1 MVESPQ
7 VDTNRVASIQCR
19 CMDVRM
25 VVSVVCAAFQAI
37 VEHARSDRA
46 ADAGGAGLQNSPAVF
61 RSRSQF
67 VSLLALLRCN
77 VTGNPQTTVVIM
89 RTIALFLTLLALSMA
104 PASADKAAAAVKIHK
119 VFDIVRGG
127 DKIGTDTV
135 DIERQNDTTTVKI
148 KTDVSVKVMFIEA
161 YRYEHSCNE
170 TWKNGQL
177 IAFKSRTNDNG
188 TKHSIDVT
196 AAPDKLSM
204 EADGKHSDLPKTAAP
219 ESLWGKDAIHQFDA
233 FDPDTG
239 KPLSIQVTDLG
250 NETLTIQGVTH
261 QAHHYKIADTLTG
274 DFTRDVWYDGD
285 VLVRIKVIGS
295 DNSVVLSD
303 LR

>member
-1 MVESPQ
+1 M
-7 VDTNRVASIQCR
+7 NVA
-19 CMDVRM
+19 
-25 VVSVVCAAFQAI
+25 
-37 VEHARSDRA
+37 
-46 ADAGGAGLQNSPAVF
+46 
-61 RSRSQF
+61 
-67 VSLLALLRCN
+67 
-77 VTGNPQTTVVIM
+77 GNPQKTVIIM
-89 RTIALFLTLLALSMA
+89 RTIALFLTLLALSIA
-104 PASADKAAAAVKIHK
+104 PAGANKAVASAKIHK
-119 VFDIVRGG
+119 VFDLVRGG
-127 DKIGTDTV
+127 DKIGTDTI

-204 EADGKHSDLPKTAAP
+204 DADGKHSDLPKTAAP
-219 ESLWGKDAIHQFDA
+219 ESLWGKDAIHQLDA

-239 KPLSIQVTDLG
+239 KPMSIEVTDLG
-250 NETLTIQGVTH
+250 NEALTIHGVTH
-261 QAHHYKIADTLTG
+261 QTQHYKIADTLSG
-274 DFTRDVWYDGD
+274 DFAREVWFDGD
-285 VLVRIKVIGS
+285 VLVRTKIIGS
-295 DNSVVLSD
+295 DNSVILSD

>member
-1 MVESPQ
+1 
-7 VDTNRVASIQCR
+7 
-19 CMDVRM
+19 
-25 VVSVVCAAFQAI
+25 
-37 VEHARSDRA
+37 
-46 ADAGGAGLQNSPAVF
+46 
-61 RSRSQF
+61 
-67 VSLLALLRCN
+67 
-77 VTGNPQTTVVIM
+77 M
-89 RTIALFLTLLALSMA
+89 RTIAPFLTLLALSMA
-104 PASADKAAAAVKIHK
+104 PASADKATAVAKTHK

-127 DKIGTDTV
+127 DKIGTDTI

-177 IAFKSRTNDNG
+177 IAFKSRTNDGG

-204 EADGKHSDLPKTAAP
+204 EADGKHSDLPRTAAP
-219 ESLWGKDAIHQFDA
+219 ASLWGKDAIHQFDA

-239 KPLSIQVTDLG
+239 KRLSIQVTDLG
-250 NETLTIQGVTH
+250 NEPLTIQGVSRET
-261 QAHHYKIADTLTG
+261 HHYKLVDTLTG
-274 DFTRDVWYDGD
+274 DFARDVWYDGD
-285 VLVRIKVIGS
+285 VLVRTKIIGS
-295 DNSVVLSD
+295 DNSVIISD

>member
-1 MVESPQ
+1 VLFHSQSPY
-7 VDTNRVASIQCR
+7 
-19 CMDVRM
+19 
-25 VVSVVCAAFQAI
+25 
-37 VEHARSDRA
+37 
-46 ADAGGAGLQNSPAVF
+46 
-61 RSRSQF
+61 
-67 VSLLALLRCN
+67 VSLLALLRFN
-77 VTGNPQTTVVIM
+77 VAGNPQTTVVIM
-89 RTIALFLTLLALSMA
+89 RTIALFLTLLALSMV
-104 PASADKAAAAVKIHK
+104 PAGADKAVASAKIHK
-119 VFDIVRGG
+119 VFDLVRGG
-127 DKIGTDTV
+127 DKIGTDTI

-204 EADGKHSDLPKTAAP
+204 DADGKHSDLPKTAAP
-219 ESLWGKDAIHQFDA
+219 ESLWGKDAIHQLDV

-239 KPLSIQVTDLG
+239 KPMSIEVTDLG
-250 NETLTIQGVTH
+250 SEALTIHGVTH
-261 QAHHYKIADTLTG
+261 QTQHYKIADTLSG
-274 DFTRDVWYDGD
+274 DFAREVWFDGD
-285 VLVRIKVIGS
+285 VLVRTKIVGS
-295 DNSVVLSD
+295 DNSVILSD

>member
-1 MVESPQ
+1 MESPQ
-7 VDTNRVASIQCR
+7 VDTG
-19 CMDVRM
+19 
-25 VVSVVCAAFQAI
+25 
-37 VEHARSDRA
+37 SDR
-46 ADAGGAGLQNSPAVF
+46 ADAGGGAELWDSPAVLH
-61 RSRSQF
+61 RQSPT

-77 VTGNPQTTVVIM
+77 IADSPQKTVVIM
-89 RTIALFLTLLALSMA
+89 RIIALFLTFLALSMA
-104 PASADKAAAAVKIHK
+104 PAGADKAAAAAKTHK

-127 DKIGTDTV
+127 DKIGTDTI

-148 KTDVSVKVMFIEA
+148 KTDLSVKVMFIEA

-204 EADGKHSDLPKTAAP
+204 DADGKHSDLPKTAAP
-219 ESLWGKDAIHQFDA
+219 ASLWGKDAIHQLDA

-239 KPLSIQVTDLG
+239 KPLSIEVTDLG
-250 NETLTIQGVTH
+250 NEAVTIHGVTH
-261 QAHHYKIADTLTG
+261 EAHHYKIADTRTG
-274 DFTRDVWYDGD
+274 DFAREVWFDGD
-285 VLVRIKVIGS
+285 ALVRIKVIGS
-295 DNSVVLSD
+295 DNSVILSD

>member
-1 MVESPQ
+1 MV
-7 VDTNRVASIQCR
+7 I
-19 CMDVRM
+19 
-25 VVSVVCAAFQAI
+25 
-37 VEHARSDRA
+37 
-46 ADAGGAGLQNSPAVF
+46 
-61 RSRSQF
+61 
-67 VSLLALLRCN
+67 
-77 VTGNPQTTVVIM
+77 IM

-104 PASADKAAAAVKIHK
+104 PASANKAAAAVKIHK

-148 KTDVSVKVMFIEA
+148 KTDLSVKVMFIEA

-204 EADGKHSDLPKTAAP
+204 DADGKHSDLPKTAAP
-219 ESLWGKDAIHQFDA
+219 ASLWGKDAIHQFDA

-239 KPLSIQVTDLG
+239 MRLSMKVTDLG
-250 NETLTIQGVTH
+250 EEVLTRHGVPRRT
-261 QAHHYKIADTLTG
+261 HHYKIADTLTG
-274 DFTRDVWYDGD
+274 EYARDVWFDGD
-285 VLVRIKVIGS
+285 ALVRTKIIGS
-295 DNSVVLSD
+295 DNSVILSD
-303 LR
+303 LW

>member
-1 MVESPQ
+1 MDNRHLSHYWRFYGVSRGQSQKMVI
-7 VDTNRVASIQCR
+7 T
-19 CMDVRM
+19 
-25 VVSVVCAAFQAI
+25 
-37 VEHARSDRA
+37 
-46 ADAGGAGLQNSPAVF
+46 
-61 RSRSQF
+61 
-67 VSLLALLRCN
+67 
-77 VTGNPQTTVVIM
+77 M
-89 RTIALFLTLLALSMA
+89 RTIALFLTFLALSMA
-104 PASADKAAAAVKIHK
+104 PASADNAAAKIHK

-148 KTDVSVKVMFIEA
+148 KTDLSVKVMFIEA
-161 YRYEHSCNE
+161 YRYEHSCYE

-188 TKHSIDVT
+188 TKHAIDVT

-204 EADGKHSDLPKTAAP
+204 DADGRQIDLPKTAAP
-219 ESLWGKDAIHQFDA
+219 ASLWGMGAIHQFDA

-239 KPLSIQVTDLG
+239 KRLSIEVTDLG
-250 NETLTIQGVTH
+250 NETLTIHDVTH

-274 DFTRDVWYDGD
+274 DFAREVWFDGD
-285 VLVRIKVIGS
+285 VLVRTKVVGS
-295 DNSVVLSD
+295 DNSVILSD

>member
-1 MVESPQ
+1 MQ
-7 VDTNRVASIQCR
+7 D
-19 CMDVRM
+19 
-25 VVSVVCAAFQAI
+25 
-37 VEHARSDRA
+37 
-46 ADAGGAGLQNSPAVF
+46 SPAVF
-61 RSRSQF
+61 HSRSRF
-67 VSLLALLRCN
+67 VSLLALLQCN
-77 VTGNPQTTVVIM
+77 VAGNPQTTVVIM

-104 PASADKAAAAVKIHK
+104 PASANKAAAAVKIHK

-148 KTDVSVKVMFIEA
+148 KTDVSVKVLFIEA

-204 EADGKHSDLPKTAAP
+204 DADGKHSDLPKTAAP
-219 ESLWGKDAIHQFDA
+219 ASLWGKDAIHQLEA

-239 KPLSIQVTDLG
+239 KPLSIEVTDLG
-250 NETLTIQGVTH
+250 NEALTIHGATH
-261 QAHHYKIADTLTG
+261 QTQHYKIADTLTG
-274 DFTRDVWYDGD
+274 DFAREVWFDGD
-285 VLVRIKVIGS
+285 VLVRTKVVGS
-295 DNSVVLSD
+295 DNSVILSD